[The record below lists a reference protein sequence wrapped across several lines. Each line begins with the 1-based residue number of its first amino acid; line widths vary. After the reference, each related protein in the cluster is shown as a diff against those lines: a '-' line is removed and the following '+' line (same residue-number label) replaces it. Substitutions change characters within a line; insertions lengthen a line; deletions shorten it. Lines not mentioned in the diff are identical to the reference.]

1 MKKFQLLN
9 AFKLV
14 IVQSFQKFHGAT
26 QDHYLLRKSTF
37 KSRVQL
43 KKSNMHRANNQHFCR
58 SSRFRRSEILSYK

>member
-43 KKSNMHRANNQHFCR
+43 KKIKYA
-58 SSRFRRSEILSYK
+58 SSKQSTFLQIIQIS